1 LTSLLF
7 SLHKKGKIL
16 KNDEEYYEKIIK
28 LLQDIRGD
36 LDGKIRKNKLEEF
49 LKIDESLTNKRISFK
64 ESIINRRLNLIKLI
78 LEGFNPEKEYNELK
92 RKFDKINEDITK
104 LKFIKDNIIIYFNET
119 YQDILE
125 RLIEVINNSQNK
137 EIKQYK
143 EGRIKTCLDD
153 C

>member
-1 LTSLLF
+1 MTSLLF

-64 ESIINRRLNLIKLI
+64 ESIINI
-78 LEGFNPEKEYNELK
+78 L
-92 RKFDKINEDITK
+92 
-104 LKFIKDNIIIYFNET
+104 
-119 YQDILE
+119 
-125 RLIEVINNSQNK
+125 
-137 EIKQYK
+137 
-143 EGRIKTCLDD
+143 
-153 C
+153 